1 MAAHGRT
8 RPRFAQQS
16 AKYRRRRRAAGVIV
30 LATLALVVL
39 GLTAFR
45 GSGSSSAS
53 VVLGPRGGWG
63 AGKLTARHIA
73 ALPSLRA
80 QHRAVERLISFG
92 VPIYCAGGRGH
103 YVGLTFDDGPS
114 ILTPRFQ
121 TLLRAAGA
129 RATFFIVGGN
139 MVSPTLAALARSD
152 TKLGALGDH
161 TWSHANLKALGDS
174 QVDEEIG
181 RAKRAI
187 VDATHAPVLVFRP
200 PYAAHDSTVG
210 TVTRKYGM
218 LEILWNTDSR
228 DWAGDRWQQIG
239 DNVVAGLEPG
249 SIVLMHDTRE
259 ESIKALRDVI
269 LPELRRRHLTAVTLP
284 ELFALDPPSAS
295 QVRDDGAR
303 GACGRGQH
311 DGT

>member
-1 MAAHGRT
+1 MFHG
-8 RPRFAQQS
+8 
-16 AKYRRRRRAAGVIV
+16 G
-30 LATLALVVL
+30 
-39 GLTAFR
+39 
-45 GSGSSSAS
+45 GSSSAS
-53 VVLGPRGGWG
+53 VTLGPRGGFG
-63 AGKLTARHIA
+63 AGKLAARRVPVG
-73 ALPSLRA
+73 PSLRA
-80 QHRAVERLISFG
+80 QQRAVERLISFG

-103 YVGLTFDDGPS
+103 YVALTFDDGPS
-114 ILTPRFQ
+114 TLTPQFQ
-121 TLLRAAGA
+121 ALLRGAGA
-129 RATFFIVGGN
+129 RVTFFIVGGN
-139 MVSPTLAALARSD
+139 MVSPTLAGFARGD

-161 TWSHANLKALGDS
+161 TWSHANLTALGDT
-174 QVDEEIG
+174 QVDEEVG
-181 RAKRAI
+181 RAKKAI

-210 TVTRKYGM
+210 SVTRRYRM

-228 DWAGDRWQQIG
+228 DWAGEHWQQIG

-259 ESIKALRDVI
+259 ESIKALRYVI

-284 ELFALDPPSAS
+284 ELFALDPPSAA